1 MLPHCLNMV
10 RCHSNRRI
18 DDMIL
23 VVNNIEF
30 ETLSSDSIVSNLRVA
45 PYFCSRSD
53 PQYDKRK
60 SRSWHSDMK
69 LVTKTPCLQDHN
81 LEKFTGSNWILPQ
94 LHLFL
99 QNKLSSISIICWGHP
114 DCTGLFI
121 KWGTVN
127 YGMIALDLQ
136 FMLGIYQ
143 RHCLWL
149 PSPSTDRHYR

>member
-18 DDMIL
+18 DNIIL

-69 LVTKTPCLQDHN
+69 LVTKTLLVCKIITLKNLLLQIGFSLSYICFCKINSH
-81 LEKFTGSNWILPQ
+81 LSQ
-94 LHLFL
+94 LF
-99 QNKLSSISIICWGHP
+99 
-114 DCTGLFI
+114 
-121 KWGTVN
+121 VE
-127 YGMIALDLQ
+127 
-136 FMLGIYQ
+136 GIQIVQDY
-143 RHCLWL
+143 L
-149 PSPSTDRHYR
+149 